1 MGQGRQAK
9 LVAQEAVFVGQA
21 AEVIVLP
28 LLGRGLRIEQTGL
41 SEEEGFDLEGV
52 VAMLADGA
60 ERYVER
66 PAFKGLSVDAKAKV
80 ARQGDETTALPIA
93 IGQSQIVVDA
103 RLLLFQALGGQGG
116 QPRGAL
122 QRRQIGQDAE
132 ARRIFFFC
140 KEGGIIGLHV
150 SRHLELELRNAL
162 AVLRQRESVRLT
174 HNVKHDIIIMRI
186 AIVAV
191 VKPIR
196 GAVVDLHIA
205 GPIGGTNLH
214 FRIEEIGAIMGIGK
228 ANVDYFNALAALR
241 RQRTQGK
248 EAMTP
253 YVVKQLL
260 HKGVHIWLIC
270 QRYGFWA
277 GRTRYWLHFLAS

>member
-1 MGQGRQAK
+1 
-9 LVAQEAVFVGQA
+9 
-21 AEVIVLP
+21 
-28 LLGRGLRIEQTGL
+28 
-41 SEEEGFDLEGV
+41 
-52 VAMLADGA
+52 
-60 ERYVER
+60 
-66 PAFKGLSVDAKAKV
+66 
-80 ARQGDETTALPIA
+80 
-93 IGQSQIVVDA
+93 
-103 RLLLFQALGGQGG
+103 
-116 QPRGAL
+116 
-122 QRRQIGQDAE
+122 
-132 ARRIFFFC
+132 
-140 KEGGIIGLHV
+140 
-150 SRHLELELRNAL
+150 
-162 AVLRQRESVRLT
+162 
-174 HNVKHDIIIMRI
+174 MRI

-191 VKPIR
+191 MKPIR
-196 GAVVDLHIA
+196 GAVVDLHIS

-241 RQRTQGK
+241 RQQAQGK